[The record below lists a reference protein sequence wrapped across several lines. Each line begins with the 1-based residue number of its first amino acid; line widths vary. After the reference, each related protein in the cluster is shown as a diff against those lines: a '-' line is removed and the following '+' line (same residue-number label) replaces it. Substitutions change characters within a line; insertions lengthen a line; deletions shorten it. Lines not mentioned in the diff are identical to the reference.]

1 MIVNHHGSKENSA
14 AEIISY
20 FPRDYSTLI
29 VPFFGGGRLSYHVLR
44 RNKSKYVIANDINN
58 DVYSFWM
65 CVKFQPERFMKEV
78 EELLIHSELFKK
90 WAGEKNRVE
99 FVKFISGMSEDDQIL
114 WKAIRFY
121 MLNQFGSFCKG
132 TSTIKMESKAPK
144 EVLNNR
150 IQDCLRLIKNIIF
163 GNKDFRKFFRS
174 LSWQGVAKPI
184 IYNDPPYLNT
194 KIVVNNSSFIP
205 EQLKILIEI
214 NLALR
219 VKDKPV
225 PFYISE
231 NYTPEIMEI
240 IKPYGLN
247 YVIIDNYRIAK
258 KCEEVLISNQ
268 PIEKQS
274 YKEGELL

>member
-1 MIVNHHGSKENSA
+1 MIVNQHGSKENSA

-144 EVLNNR
+144 EVLNNSKIR
-150 IQDCLRLIKNIIF
+150 RSHLIFIKTPKNQWKAEWSKMVAISLAQTQGRQDALFHGQGR
-163 GNKDFRKFFRS
+163 RS
-174 LSWQGVAKPI
+174 VGERSV
-184 IYNDPPYLNT
+184 
-194 KIVVNNSSFIP
+194 
-205 EQLKILIEI
+205 
-214 NLALR
+214 R
-219 VKDKPV
+219 VG
-225 PFYISE
+225 
-231 NYTPEIMEI
+231 T
-240 IKPYGLN
+240 
-247 YVIIDNYRIAK
+247 
-258 KCEEVLISNQ
+258 
-268 PIEKQS
+268 
-274 YKEGELL
+274 